1 VGEKIWLVAYLIIE
15 IVTIGDVERSL
26 LGALGRELTKA
37 YASLVDGYLIGPS
50 FGMPPAAYNAQ
61 RRQHE
66 ADIILDLVLH
76 RITGENKVLALTGAD
91 LYTRSYEY
99 NFIFGLAQ
107 RQGRAALVSLH
118 RLDPT
123 FYGER
128 PDRKLFLARA
138 GKEAVHELGH
148 TFGLVHCQDPKCVM
162 SFSNSI
168 FGVDEKSAAFCGGC
182 EEKLSAK

>member
-1 VGEKIWLVAYLIIE
+1 VGERIWLVAYLIIE

-26 LGALGRELTKA
+26 LGAIGRGLTKA
-37 YASLVDGYLIGPS
+37 YASLVDGCLIGPS
-50 FGMPPAAYNAQ
+50 LWMPLAAYNAQ
-61 RRQHE
+61 HRQHE
-66 ADIILDLVLH
+66 ADIILDLVLR
-76 RITGENKVLALTGAD
+76 RIIGEKVLALTGAD
-91 LYTRSYEY
+91 LYTRSHEY

-138 GKEAVHELGH
+138 AKEAVHELGH
-148 TFGLVHCQDPKCVM
+148 TFGLVHCQDFKCVM

-168 FGVDEKSAAFCGGC
+168 FDVDEKSAAFCGGC
-182 EEKLSAK
+182 EEKLSAR